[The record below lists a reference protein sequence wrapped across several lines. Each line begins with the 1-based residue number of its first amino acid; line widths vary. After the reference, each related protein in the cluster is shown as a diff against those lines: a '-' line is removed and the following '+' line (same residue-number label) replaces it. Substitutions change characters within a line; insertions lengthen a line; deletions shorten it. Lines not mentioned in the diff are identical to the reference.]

1 MSICKY
7 EQTRIIVETVYACQ
21 TKLRNS
27 KFMSS
32 KKYFEISN
40 TVMQLKCL
48 SIIRKSQKCVLRE
61 ALILDDLLCLKFK
74 QDWDF
79 GAH

>member
-1 MSICKY
+1 MSIYKY
-7 EQTRIIVETVYACQ
+7 EQTRIIAETVYAYQ

-32 KKYFEISN
+32 KNALIFQI
-40 TVMQLKCL
+40 VMQLKCL

-79 GAH
+79 GAL